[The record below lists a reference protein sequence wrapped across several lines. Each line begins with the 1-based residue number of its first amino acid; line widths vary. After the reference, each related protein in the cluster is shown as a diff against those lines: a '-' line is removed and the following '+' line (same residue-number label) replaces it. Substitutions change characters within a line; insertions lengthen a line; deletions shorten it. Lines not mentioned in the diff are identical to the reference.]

1 MPSRLQWQMQL
12 HAQAKPLLPIK
23 DYTLQKLQQR
33 TVMHILHSLCLKTL
47 FWARAVCKSS
57 STQCSAC
64 IIPLHVTHCTYPS
77 AWTVSCNLT
86 KKDNGVDPVPL
97 VCNIM
102 ESIHFSAIQ
111 FISWVGRFLARPH
124 IFHSSRI
131 SYGIHFIPEYFF
143 LNCRTTF
150 FREQHSTL
158 RL

>member
-1 MPSRLQWQMQL
+1 MPSSLQCQIQL
-12 HAQAKPLLPIK
+12 CAEAKPLLPIK

-33 TVMHILHSLCLKTL
+33 AIMHILHSLCLKTL

-64 IIPLHVTHCTYPS
+64 IIPLHVTHCTYPP
-77 AWTVSCNLT
+77 AWTVSCNLAE
-86 KKDNGVDPVPL
+86 KGNRVEPIPL
-97 VCNIM
+97 VFNIV
-102 ESIHFSAIQ
+102 ESIRFSGIQ
-111 FISWVGRFLARPH
+111 FLSWVGGFLARPH

-143 LNCRTTF
+143 LNCRTACS
-150 FREQHSTL
+150 RESNL